1 MIGVAE
7 EEPDAAYWRIWP
19 DIHLSY
25 KSRAWGGGHGDEVC
39 FDSRDV
45 GHLSRVEDRSGPKNA
60 RADKP
65 DCATV
70 GRGVGVKHRVKA

>member
-1 MIGVAE
+1 
-7 EEPDAAYWRIWP
+7 
-19 DIHLSY
+19 
-25 KSRAWGGGHGDEVC
+25 
-39 FDSRDV
+39 
-45 GHLSRVEDRSGPKNA
+45 VEDRSGPKNA